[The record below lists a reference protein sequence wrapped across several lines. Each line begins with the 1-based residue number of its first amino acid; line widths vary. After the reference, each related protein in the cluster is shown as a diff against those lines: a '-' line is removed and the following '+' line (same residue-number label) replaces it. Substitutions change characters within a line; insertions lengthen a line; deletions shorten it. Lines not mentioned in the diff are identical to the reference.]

1 MGKEIE
7 VARDQLWIFNDNFEV
22 LILCTHFKNRMNVY
36 IANSNELDYTSNGRS
51 EDRGKRKKITTNI
64 PLTNEEEA
72 LENIESQILKY
83 MRKMFV
89 IDLI

>member
-1 MGKEIE
+1 MSKLLI
-7 VARDQLWIFNDNFEV
+7 NTNF
-22 LILCTHFKNRMNVY
+22 
-36 IANSNELDYTSNGRS
+36 
-51 EDRGKRKKITTNI
+51 KKITTNI

-89 IDLI
+89 IDMK